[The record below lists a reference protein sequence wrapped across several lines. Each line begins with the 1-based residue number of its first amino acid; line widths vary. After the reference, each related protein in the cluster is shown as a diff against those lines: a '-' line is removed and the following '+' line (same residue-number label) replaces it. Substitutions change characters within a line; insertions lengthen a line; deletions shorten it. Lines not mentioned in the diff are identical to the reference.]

1 MTVLDVASKLY
12 VNPETVRRWIRKGEL
27 AACRM
32 GDYFEISPEAV
43 QEFVNT
49 HTKYQW
55 KYKGSIAA
63 ANSDLIPAQNPDEIR
78 YDVLNMRLTNLEAV
92 ACGLKSQHEYIMN
105 EINELKA
112 MLNQQKGE

>member
-27 AACRM
+27 AAYRM
-32 GDYFEISPEAV
+32 GDYFEIAPEAV
-43 QEFVNT
+43 QKFVNT

-55 KYKGSIAA
+55 KYKDSIVT
-63 ANSDLIPAQNPDEIR
+63 QNPDETR